1 MDENKVFLKR
11 GDNMIV
17 TTEQLLQ
24 QITDILGDRTDDES
38 LSLLENASDTLNQY
52 TDAENWKQ
60 KYEDNDKEWRERYKK
75 RFMGDSDE
83 PPLDN
88 SGEEMLTYEQLFERG

>member
-1 MDENKVFLKR
+1 
-11 GDNMIV
+11 MIV

-75 RFMGDSDE
+75 RFMGDDDE
-83 PPLDN
+83 PPIDDPD
-88 SGEEMLTYEQLFERG
+88 EVMLTYEQLFE

>member
-1 MDENKVFLKR
+1 
-11 GDNMIV
+11 MIV

-24 QITDILGDRTDDES
+24 QINDILGGRTDDES

-75 RFMGDSDE
+75 RFMGDDDE
-83 PPLDN
+83 PPLDDPDVK
-88 SGEEMLTYEQLFERG
+88 MLTYEQLFK

>member
-1 MDENKVFLKR
+1 
-11 GDNMIV
+11 MIV

-52 TDAENWKQ
+52 ADEENWKQ

-75 RFMGDSDE
+75 RFMGEGDN
-83 PPLDN
+83 PPMNDP
-88 SGEEMLTYEQLFERG
+88 EETMFTYEQLFE

>member
-1 MDENKVFLKR
+1 
-11 GDNMIV
+11 MIV

-75 RFMGDSDE
+75 RFMGDDDE
-83 PPLDN
+83 PPIDDPD
-88 SGEEMLTYEQLFERG
+88 ETMLTYEQLFE

>member
-1 MDENKVFLKR
+1 
-11 GDNMIV
+11 MIV

-52 TDAENWKQ
+52 ADTENWKQ

-83 PPLDN
+83 PPIDD
-88 SGEEMLTYEQLFERG
+88 GDEIMLTYEQLFK

>member
-1 MDENKVFLKR
+1 
-11 GDNMIV
+11 MIV

-75 RFMGDSDE
+75 RFMGDDDDPPIDDPDE
-83 PPLDN
+83 TL
-88 SGEEMLTYEQLFERG
+88 LTYEQLFE

>member
-1 MDENKVFLKR
+1 
-11 GDNMIV
+11 MIV

-75 RFMGDSDE
+75 RFMGEDDN
-83 PPLDN
+83 PPMNDP
-88 SGEEMLTYEQLFERG
+88 EETMLTYEQLFE

>member
-75 RFMGDSDE
+75 RFMGEDDN
-83 PPLDN
+83 PPMNDP
-88 SGEEMLTYEQLFERG
+88 EETMLTYEQLFE

>member
-1 MDENKVFLKR
+1 
-11 GDNMIV
+11 MIV

-75 RFMGDSDE
+75 RFMGDADE
-83 PPLDN
+83 PPINEPD
-88 SGEEMLTYEQLFERG
+88 EPMLTYEQLFE